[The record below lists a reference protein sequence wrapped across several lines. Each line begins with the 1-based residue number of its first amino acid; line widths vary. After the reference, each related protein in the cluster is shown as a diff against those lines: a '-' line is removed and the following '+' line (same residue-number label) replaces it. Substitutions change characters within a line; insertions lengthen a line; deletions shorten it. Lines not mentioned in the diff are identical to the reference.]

1 MVSLVIVLVYALY
14 CWIAMLGRRILVW
27 GPASSGKTT
36 VAREFA
42 RRTGVPHIELDAIFW
57 KPDWVETSL
66 DEFRNAVSDVI
77 RDNPDGWVIDGN
89 YGRIKD
95 MVLPQADTVIWLR
108 LPFRVVL
115 WRVLKRTIT
124 RIWRNEPLWSNNY
137 ETWRKSFFSRESL
150 LLYIIKNWRRYIR
163 KGKEELAAIPHH
175 AKIIELHSSR
185 QVEELLTDLENE
197 NSA

>member
-42 RRTGVPHIELDAIFW
+42 RCTGLPHIELDAIFW

-108 LPFRVVL
+108 LPLCVVL

-137 ETWRKSFFSRESL
+137 ETWRKSFFSRDSL

-175 AKIIELHSSR
+175 AKIIEVHSSR